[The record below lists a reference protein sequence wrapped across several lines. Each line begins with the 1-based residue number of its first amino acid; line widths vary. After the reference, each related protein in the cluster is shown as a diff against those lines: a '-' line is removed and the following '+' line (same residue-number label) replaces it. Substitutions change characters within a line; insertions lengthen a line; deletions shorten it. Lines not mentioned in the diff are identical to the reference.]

1 MCNFN
6 CRTIPDV
13 IAIAVS
19 QAIHVPTMDASVV
32 FEFHKPVTGIPKGQC
47 SGKKKKKV
55 TWIFKKKRISVRTN
69 SHTMFVCSAHKG
81 KLHFVLQESWWCCR
95 HRYTGSPSRA
105 IQMGRRIFFPTR
117 KISDQSTSPR
127 ELWWGFWDCYAHIT
141 SGILTSS
148 RWQDAG
154 LRSSVV
160 KYCVKNKKQNL
171 VYLIL
176 NCMKLFATAR

>member
-55 TWIFKKKRISVRTN
+55 TWIFKKKGFLLGPIPTQCLFVQ
-69 SHTMFVCSAHKG
+69 HTRGNCTLFSKKAGGAADIVTLGVPVGQFRWVAGYFSQPEKY
-81 KLHFVLQESWWCCR
+81 L
-95 HRYTGSPSRA
+95 
-105 IQMGRRIFFPTR
+105 
-117 KISDQSTSPR
+117 TSPPVP
-127 ELWWGFWDCYAHIT
+127 ESFDEAFETAVHT
-141 SGILTSS
+141 SHL
-148 RWQDAG
+148 A
-154 LRSSVV
+154 
-160 KYCVKNKKQNL
+160 
-171 VYLIL
+171 
-176 NCMKLFATAR
+176 F